1 VSDSSDLTPVTHLPV
16 PDAAHPAW
24 SESAYSIQARAEIAW
39 AEIDLRPDCPL
50 CQGSGRAR
58 LDTDGVITMGRC
70 RCQKLPDRIQIFN
83 RAGLPARFAEAT
95 FVSFAQEPDG
105 SLKDLDPSG
114 IMALGTCSQWVEGFQ
129 PEVENRGLVLHG
141 PVGRGKTH
149 LMIALLRDLIFRHG
163 VEVRFIEFSRLL
175 SMLKEGYSSGK
186 SDAGVLGEIATVPV
200 LAIDELG
207 KGRLTE
213 WELAVIDEVI
223 SRRYNAM
230 GCTIATTNYGPGE
243 PTGFE
248 SANLSTAKRPSQRLA
263 DRVGDRVY
271 SRLCEVVDFI
281 EVSGKDHRKLPQ

>member
-1 VSDSSDLTPVTHLPV
+1 MTDTNDLTNVTHLPL
-16 PDAAHPAW
+16 PDADHPAW
-24 SESAYSIQARAEIAW
+24 SETAYSLEARGETIH

-58 LDTDGVITMGRC
+58 IERDGVITMGRC
-70 RCQKLPDRIQIFN
+70 RCQKLPDRIQLFN
-83 RAGLPARFAEAT
+83 RAGLPARFVEAT
-95 FVSFAQEPDG
+95 FVSFAQEPNG
-105 SLKDLDPSG
+105 QLKDLDPSG
-114 IMALGTCSQWVEGFQ
+114 IMALGTCSQWVEGFDPQ
-129 PEVENRGLVLHG
+129 AENRGLVLHG

-149 LMIALLRDLIFRHG
+149 LMVALLRELIFRHG

-186 SDAGVLGEIATVPV
+186 SDAGLLGELATVPV

-207 KGRLTE
+207 KGRLSE

-230 GCTIATTNYGPGE
+230 GCTIATTNYAPGE

-248 SANLSTAKRPSQRLA
+248 STNLSTAKGPSQNLV
-263 DRVGDRVY
+263 DRVGERVY
-271 SRLCEVVDFI
+271 SRLCQVVDFI
-281 EVSGKDHRKLPQ
+281 EVTGKDHRKHG